1 MLAAVGEV
9 GEEVKREVL
18 SEVKGNGVST
28 WQNHSN
34 IFLSLFQSIGV
45 GREESSFDQ
54 KRNFREPLGP
64 CLLPHDMS
72 PSSDPFYLLPGNF
85 NNPNNNPIWLE

>member
-18 SEVKGNGVST
+18 SVDKGNGVST

-34 IFLSLFQSIGV
+34 IFLSLSVNRG
-45 GREESSFDQ
+45 G
-54 KRNFREPLGP
+54 KRIVLIRNET
-64 CLLPHDMS
+64 S
-72 PSSDPFYLLPGNF
+72 GN
-85 NNPNNNPIWLE
+85 L

>member
-9 GEEVKREVL
+9 GEVVKREVL
-18 SEVKGNGVST
+18 SVDKGNGVST

-45 GREESSFDQ
+45 GREE
-54 KRNFREPLGP
+54 
-64 CLLPHDMS
+64 
-72 PSSDPFYLLPGNF
+72 
-85 NNPNNNPIWLE
+85 